1 MKKNSRESLY
11 LAAFTQFLLFFF
23 AISALFADEG
33 SDKATNKAANK
44 IAGET
49 ASKTLRV
56 ASYNIR
62 ICRGVGPSQYQAEDE
77 QDIDRT
83 VEALKRLDF
92 DVIGLQEVDRKTDR
106 CRGVDQIAVLAE
118 KTGCFATYGKA
129 IDLPGGEYGIGI
141 LSKEKPLSVKN
152 VPLPGKEERR
162 TLLIAEFDDF
172 VFFNAHFSL
181 TAESRAESAQIV
193 QAQLA
198 QQSKPVIFVGDM
210 NVASDDERARLFG
223 EHWTVLTPDQPTFP
237 ADKPRV
243 RLDYIQIA
251 DPSGQIPVND
261 PSWTARV
268 VDSGV
273 ADEPAASDHRP
284 VFVEFKGK

>member
-1 MKKNSRESLY
+1 MKKCC
-11 LAAFTQFLLFFF
+11 AFTRFAVFAQFLAFFF
-23 AISALFADEG
+23 PISAVFADEPF
-33 SDKATNKAANK
+33 S
-44 IAGET
+44 E
-49 ASKTLRV
+49 TLRT

-62 ICRGVGPSQYQAEDE
+62 ICRGVGPSSYKADDD
-77 QDIDRT
+77 QDMDRMA
-83 VEALKRLDF
+83 EALKRLHF
-92 DVIGLQEVDRKTDR
+92 DLIGLQEVDRRTDR

-141 LSKEKPLSVKN
+141 LSKIKPISVKN
-152 VPLPGKEERR
+152 VPLPGQEERR

-172 VFFNAHFSL
+172 VFFNTHFSL
-181 TAESRAESAQIV
+181 TAESRAESAKIV
-193 QAQLA
+193 NAELA
-198 QQSKPVIFVGDM
+198 RQTKPVIFVGDL
-210 NVASDDERARLFG
+210 NVKSDAERAALFG
-223 EHWTVLTPDQPTFP
+223 EFWTVLSPDAPTFP

-243 RLDYIQIA
+243 RIDYIQIA
-251 DPSGQIPVND
+251 DPTGKIPVND

-284 VFVEFKGK
+284 VFVELNTK